1 MRHFKELGADLPP
14 ENRALAEALRTLFTV
29 LGEPLNGYAKRMYC
43 DKGAVSRYLAGLR
56 VPDWP
61 WVRELHGQA
70 LGKAADPDAVMP
82 REQLER
88 ILGAAQSVG
97 GTVHQ
102 NRLLKRQLE
111 QQEELLRAAQQRSR
125 AQQRPAEEK
134 RETPQ
139 PEPADRDRP
148 RAEPPRQEPPA
159 RPIPWQLAQV
169 SAELAG
175 GLHMERLPD
184 LVTRL
189 HDLGRTPEALEL
201 LHAAARRPL
210 PQVLHALR
218 CLEAAGLSMEADSV
232 VSCAAQLP
240 AVEAVALAES
250 LWRGGG
256 GTDGRH
262 LGNFLS
268 ALSLREPPAV
278 ARIADLLVPG
288 AASHSLWWE
297 LLARAG
303 DRCVEDV
310 AAVME
315 ALDGTRLVPQGA
327 RALFSG
333 HACQGADRA
342 SKSARL
348 IRLLDER
355 KCRWQL
361 DTVLTEL
368 AVRITT
374 VQQVADAVIAL
385 HEVGQHE
392 PALHLAPAATRARA
406 RVRGTRRWRD
416 RLADLLEHQGLP
428 AEAELVR
435 RTPLP

>member
-1 MRHFKELGADLPP
+1 MDLPAQ
-14 ENRALAEALRTLFTV
+14 NRALAEALRALFAL
-29 LGEPLNGYAKRMYC
+29 LGEPLGGYAKRMCC

-61 WVRELHGQA
+61 WVSELHGQA
-70 LGKAADPDAVMP
+70 LGKAADPGAVMP
-82 REQLER
+82 REQLEHL
-88 ILGAAQSVG
+88 LGAAQEVG
-97 GTVHQ
+97 GAVHQ
-102 NRLLKRQLE
+102 NRLLKRKLDE
-111 QQEELLRAAQQRSR
+111 QEVLLRAAQQ
-125 AQQRPAEEK
+125 QRQEQPGPTEEQ

-139 PEPADRDRP
+139 PEPAAAAEEQSGAERP
-148 RAEPPRQEPPA
+148 RREAPA

-184 LVTRL
+184 LVTQL
-189 HDLGRTPEALEL
+189 HDLGRAPEALEL

-232 VSCAAQLP
+232 LSCAAQRP
-240 AVEAVALAES
+240 AAEAVALAES
-250 LWRGGG
+250 LRRGVDGV
-256 GTDGRH
+256 DGRY

-278 ARIADLLVPG
+278 ARIADLLVPDT
-288 AASHSLWWE
+288 ATHTLWWE
-297 LLARAG
+297 LLSRAG

-315 ALDGTRLVPQGA
+315 ALNGTRLVPQGA
-327 RALFSG
+327 RAVFSG
-333 HACQGADRA
+333 RACQGADRA

-348 IRLLDER
+348 VRLLD
-355 KCRWQL
+355 KDSCRWQRAA
-361 DTVLTEL
+361 VLTEL
-368 AVRITT
+368 AVRITA
-374 VQQVADAVIAL
+374 VQQVVDTVIAL

-392 PALHLAPAATRARA
+392 PALHLAPAAA
-406 RVRGTRRWRD
+406 RVRRSKRWRD
-416 RLADLLEHQGLP
+416 KLANVLERQGLP
-428 AEAELVR
+428 TEAGHVR
-435 RTPLP
+435 QTSLP